1 MSDELRDQINEII
14 EADIQLKINDYIEK
28 NGNKGFKGEEVGDYN
43 DTTFSFGKWQMA
55 TVELWESPK
64 EFDAYQYD
72 YEAFSAFYKPENDDY
87 KYVDCEDEDFTPGMN
102 GIDTID
108 IEKWLLEFCNNND
121 WIKDEFYF
129 IVHWRRY
136 AIYKKEEYSDGEY
149 EWCLE
154 DMGESS
160 PDRYHYI
167 NGKIEGHWDTPMEEE
182 E

>member
-1 MSDELRDQINEII
+1 MTDEYKPLIVEG
-14 EADIQLKINDYIEK
+14 EK
-28 NGNKGFKGEEVGDYN
+28 VGDYS
-43 DTTFSFGKWQMA
+43 DTTYAFDKWCMA

-72 YEAFSAFYKPENDDY
+72 WEAFQEFYKPENDDY
-87 KYVDCEDEDFTPGMN
+87 KYAECEDEDFTPGMN

-149 EWCLE
+149 EWYLE

-160 PDRYHYI
+160 PDRYCYK

>member
-1 MSDELRDQINEII
+1 MTDD
-14 EADIQLKINDYIEK
+14 
-28 NGNKGFKGEEVGDYN
+28 FKPLIVEGEEVGEYN
-43 DTTFSFGKWQMA
+43 DTTFSFDKYQMA

-72 YEAFSAFYKPENDDY
+72 YEAFSEFYKPENDDY
-87 KYVDCEDEDFTPGMN
+87 KYAECEDEDFTPGMN

-160 PDRYHYI
+160 PDRYCYK

>member
-1 MSDELRDQINEII
+1 MSDEYKPLIVE
-14 EADIQLKINDYIEK
+14 
-28 NGNKGFKGEEVGDYN
+28 GEEVGDYN

-72 YEAFSAFYKPENDDY
+72 WEAFQEFYKPENEDY
-87 KYVDCEDEDFTPGMN
+87 KYAECEDEDFTPGMN

-136 AIYKKEEYSDGEY
+136 AIYKKEEYADGEY

-160 PDRYHYI
+160 PDRYCYK

>member
-1 MSDELRDQINEII
+1 MTSEYKPLIVE
-14 EADIQLKINDYIEK
+14 
-28 NGNKGFKGEEVGDYN
+28 GEEVADYD
-43 DTTFSFGKWQMA
+43 DTTISYNKWQMA
-55 TVELWESPK
+55 TVELWESPI

-72 YEAFSAFYKPENDDY
+72 YEAFSEFYKPENDDY
-87 KYVDCEDEDFTPGMN
+87 KYVDCEDEEFTPGMN
-102 GIDTID
+102 GIESRD
-108 IEKWLLEFCNNND
+108 IEKWLLEFCEKTD

-136 AIYKKEEYSDGEY
+136 AIYKKEEYNDETY
-149 EWCLE
+149 WNVE

-160 PDRYHYI
+160 PDRYCYK

>member
-1 MSDELRDQINEII
+1 MTDD
-14 EADIQLKINDYIEK
+14 
-28 NGNKGFKGEEVGDYN
+28 FKPLIVEGEEVADYD
-43 DTTFSFGKWQMA
+43 DTTISFNKWCMA
-55 TVELWESPK
+55 TVELWDSPK

-72 YEAFSAFYKPENDDY
+72 WETFKEFYKEENDDY
-87 KYVDCEDEDFTPGMN
+87 KYVDCEDEEFTPGMN
-102 GIDTID
+102 GINTTD
-108 IEKWLLEFCNNND
+108 IEKWLLEFCEKSD
-121 WIKDEFYF
+121 WIKDEYYF

-160 PDRYHYI
+160 PDRYCYK